1 MQVPA
6 DAPPVFIT
14 GATDDSFG
22 FAPDFANVYTTW
34 KKAKNPLNSI
44 FIP

>member
-22 FAPDFANVYTTW
+22 FAPDFAMFI
-34 KKAKNPLNSI
+34 PLDKGLQI
-44 FIP
+44 FILLGMI